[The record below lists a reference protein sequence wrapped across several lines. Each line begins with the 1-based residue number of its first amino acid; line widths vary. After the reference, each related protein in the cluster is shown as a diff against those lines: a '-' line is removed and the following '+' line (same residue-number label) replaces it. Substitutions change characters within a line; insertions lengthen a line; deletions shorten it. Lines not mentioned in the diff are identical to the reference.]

1 MMGQR
6 ILDPDAVESPDPV
19 AEGLNLLPVDTIF
32 APVKETHR
40 VRGVVSSDTGLLAQA
55 ESAAVEGYEI
65 HMGSSTPTSEA
76 GRPFRISRAGQ
87 PAADDGVI
95 SANGRVLG
103 TYVHGLFNS
112 YALRRAL
119 LEQLAD
125 WKGAELPPPSDTGG
139 QLSRDG
145 EYDKLA
151 QTVRNSLDMEM
162 LYRLT
167 GLEQPEI
174 E

>member
-1 MMGQR
+1 M
-6 ILDPDAVESPDPV
+6 
-19 AEGLNLLPVDTIF
+19 
-32 APVKETHR
+32 
-40 VRGVVSSDTGLLAQA
+40 
-55 ESAAVEGYEI
+55 
-65 HMGSSTPTSEA
+65 
-76 GRPFRISRAGQ
+76 
-87 PAADDGVI
+87 I
-95 SANGRVLG
+95 SANGRALG

-119 LEQLAD
+119 LGQLAD
-125 WKGAELPPPSDTGG
+125 WKGVELPPPSDTGG

-151 QTVRNSLDMEM
+151 QTVRNSLDMEL

>member
-1 MMGQR
+1 M
-6 ILDPDAVESPDPV
+6 S
-19 AEGLNLLPVDTIF
+19 
-32 APVKETHR
+32 
-40 VRGVVSSDTGLLAQA
+40 
-55 ESAAVEGYEI
+55 SAA
-65 HMGSSTPTSEA
+65 GSRRLPA
-76 GRPFRISRAGQ
+76 GIGRRPGQ

-95 SANGRVLG
+95 SADGRALG

-119 LEQLAD
+119 LERLAE
-125 WKGAELPPPSDTGG
+125 WKGVELPPPSYTGS

-151 QTVRNSLDMEM
+151 QTVRNNIDMEL